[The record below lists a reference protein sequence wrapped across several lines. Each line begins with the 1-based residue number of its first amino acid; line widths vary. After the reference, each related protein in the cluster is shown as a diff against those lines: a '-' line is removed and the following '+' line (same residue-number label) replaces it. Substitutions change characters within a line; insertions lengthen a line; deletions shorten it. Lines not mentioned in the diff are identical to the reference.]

1 VKFLEDIQPAAPQTY
16 LIGGPEEA
24 AVFERSAGQTSK
36 FVPFAGAEFSY
47 HTNHPLVNDDYDPKF
62 PAMLKRND
70 LTLESYRG
78 RCPRFKFLK
87 EILKDNSAVLDLRAL
102 KAIFK
107 NRASGINNED
117 TYGCTIMVLG
127 EKPELHISP
136 GRPDEAP
143 FQVLGF
149 TPGSKR

>member
-1 VKFLEDIQPAAPQTY
+1 MSWAGLD
-16 LIGGPEEA
+16 EA
-24 AVFERSAGQTSK
+24 AVFERSAGKMSR
-36 FVPFAGAEFSY
+36 FVPFTGAEFSY

-62 PAMLKRND
+62 PEMLKRRNM
-70 LTLESYRG
+70 TLESYQA
-78 RCPRFKFLK
+78 RCPRFKFLGQ
-87 EILKDNSAVLDLRAL
+87 ILKDNSAALDLDAL

-149 TPGSKR
+149 SPGSKR